1 MKSYISISIRRLL
14 RERASK
20 RCEYCLIHE
29 DDAVFP
35 HEADHI
41 IAEKHGG
48 ETTTENLAL
57 ACFYCNRYKGSD
69 IASIDPV
76 TGTLTL
82 LFNPRNQVWEKH
94 FRLEGVRIV
103 PLTAEGRVTEYILQ
117 LNHPDRLLERQIL
130 RDMGGYP
137 PQKGVTQ

>member
-1 MKSYISISIRRLL
+1 MKSYISISIRRQL

-20 RCEYCLIHE
+20 CCEYCLIHE
-29 DDAVFP
+29 DDSILL

-48 ETTTENLAL
+48 EATTENLAL
-57 ACFYCNRYKGSD
+57 VCFYCNRYKGSD
-69 IASIDPV
+69 IASIDSV
-76 TGTLTL
+76 TGTLTP
-82 LFNPRNQVWEKH
+82 LFNPRNQAWGEH

-103 PLTAEGRVTEYILQ
+103 PLTAEGRVTEYILR

-130 RDMGGYP
+130 RDMGRYP
-137 PQKGVTQ
+137 PEKGIIQ